1 MKELLFK
8 LRKGQILFQNCTIM
22 PNYIAF
28 LKKKKI
34 LQKIYIYC
42 PIFGF
47 WLLLKKIKT

>member
-28 LKKKKI
+28 LQQKKNTSEN
-34 LQKIYIYC
+34 LYLLPY
-42 PIFGF
+42 F
-47 WLLLKKIKT
+47 WLLALLKKN